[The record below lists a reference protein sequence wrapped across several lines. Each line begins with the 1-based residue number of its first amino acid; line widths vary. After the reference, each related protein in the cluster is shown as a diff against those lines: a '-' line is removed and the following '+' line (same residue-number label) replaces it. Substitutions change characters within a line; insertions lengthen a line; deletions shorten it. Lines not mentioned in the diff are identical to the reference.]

1 MEPLADKY
9 HWDVDLVDPK
19 NQPVVGTQLT
29 ILQCPSAEPN
39 RVMTF
44 NRWET
49 FGTHGACTDYAPILA
64 VSPTLADQGLIDR
77 VGLYRGPMYVNAFT
91 RLKDITDGTAN
102 TILFAECAGRPRL
115 WRLGSP
121 GPDQT
126 VSGGPWAGNSNRLV
140 VFGSTPDGAAHPGL
154 CALNC
159 TNDGELYSFHPGG
172 ANTVFADG
180 SVHLLKAG
188 LDLRILAR
196 LITRA
201 GGENVS
207 ADDY

>member
-1 MEPLADKY
+1 M
-9 HWDVDLVDPK
+9 WV
-19 NQPVVGTQLT
+19 
-29 ILQCPSAEPN
+29 N
-39 RVMTF
+39 R
-44 NRWET
+44 
-49 FGTHGACTDYAPILA
+49 Y
-64 VSPTLADQGLIDR
+64 
-77 VGLYRGPMYVNAFT
+77 T
-91 RLKDITDGTAN
+91 RLSEITDGTAN
-102 TILFAECAGRPRL
+102 TILFAECAGRPRQ
-115 WRLGSP
+115 WRRGSP

-126 VSGGPWAGNSNRLV
+126 VVGGTWAGNSNRLIIQ
-140 VFGSTPDGAAHPGL
+140 GSTADGVNHFGP

-201 GGENVS
+201 GGETVS
-207 ADDY
+207 ADNY